1 MKLESLDLVDTIG
14 RLREICRKLNV
25 SKIIDGNA
33 DQIEMIVEIKE
44 RVMSLEVERIDTG
57 NVDLME
63 YRA

>member
-14 RLREICRKLNV
+14 RLREICRKLNI